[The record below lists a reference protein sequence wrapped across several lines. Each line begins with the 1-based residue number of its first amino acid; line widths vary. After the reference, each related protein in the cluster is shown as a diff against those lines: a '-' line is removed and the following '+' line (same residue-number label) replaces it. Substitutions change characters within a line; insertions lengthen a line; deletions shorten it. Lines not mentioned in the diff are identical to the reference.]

1 MKVAL
6 LFSIVYYFTTS
17 PAFAVDSDVIE
28 TAYSEMKTYL
38 VDNEADGFSPLL
50 VRLSVKIFINHN
62 YHSDL
67 IFSLCSFP

>member
-6 LFSIVYYFTTS
+6 LFSILYYFTAS
-17 PAFAVDSDVIE
+17 PAFAVNSDVIE

-50 VRLSVKIFINHN
+50 VRLSMKTFINNH
-62 YHSDL
+62 
-67 IFSLCSFP
+67 IAI